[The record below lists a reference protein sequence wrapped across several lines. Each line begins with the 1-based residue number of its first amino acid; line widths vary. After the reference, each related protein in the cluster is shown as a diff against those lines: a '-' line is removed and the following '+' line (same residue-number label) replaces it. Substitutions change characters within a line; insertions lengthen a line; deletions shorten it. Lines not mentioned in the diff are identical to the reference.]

1 MVRVIDMARF
11 YRNFANDDDGF
22 SAKDFLMV
30 LFGCLYAVFLIV
42 AFVTPYFG
50 IVNPVALEIIESMS
64 GLIMTIVG
72 GVFAVQ
78 SVREFRNPGVNQ
90 TVANIYNSSDPSI
103 DMEIPVNNRNEEDVG
118 VGTDSNEQHR
128 V

>member
-1 MVRVIDMARF
+1 MTRF
-11 YRNFANDDDGF
+11 FRSFLNDEDGF

-30 LFGCLYAVFLIV
+30 LFGGLYAVFLIV
-42 AFVTPYFG
+42 AFITPYFG
-50 IVNPVALEIIESMS
+50 IVNPVALEIIHSMN

-78 SVREFRNPGVNQ
+78 SVREFRNPVVNQ
-90 TVANIYNSSDPSI
+90 TTANNYNSTNPSI
-103 DMEIPVNNRNEEDVG
+103 YDGVPVKGRNEEDVG
-118 VGTDSNEQHR
+118 VDPDSNGQHR

>member
-1 MVRVIDMARF
+1 MAKFFRSF
-11 YRNFANDDDGF
+11 LNDEDGF

-30 LFGCLYAVFLIV
+30 LFGGLYAVFLIV
-42 AFVTPYFG
+42 AFITPYFG
-50 IVNPVALEIIESMS
+50 IVNPVALEIIHSMN

-78 SVREFRNPGVNQ
+78 SVREFRNPVVNQ
-90 TVANIYNSSDPSI
+90 TTANNYNSTNPSI
-103 DMEIPVNNRNEEDVG
+103 YDGVSVNGRNEEDVG
-118 VGTDSNEQHR
+118 VDPDSNGQYR

>member
-1 MVRVIDMARF
+1 MARF
-11 YRNFANDDDGF
+11 FRNFINDDDGF

-30 LFGCLYAVFLIV
+30 LFGGLYAVFLIV

-50 IVNPVALEIIESMS
+50 IVNPVALEIIQSMS
-64 GLIMTIVG
+64 GLVMTIVG

-78 SVREFRNPGVNQ
+78 SVREFRNPDVNQ
-90 TVANIYNSSDPSI
+90 TMTNIYNPNNPSI
-103 DMEIPVNNRNEEDVG
+103 DMRIPVNSRNEEDVG
-118 VGTDSNEQHR
+118 VDPDSNEHHR